1 MTNLRA
7 VFSLVILL
15 LASASTFAADSF
27 RGAGISRQVAR
38 ARKASVSNLVYD
50 LHFDIPEAPDMPVKG
65 NVLITFCFSDS
76 DNRFESLP
84 VDFRPGAA
92 KVGAVMVNGR
102 AIAPEIEDEHIYIPA
117 RYLRQDR
124 DSVSISF
131 ESADRHL
138 NRREGYMYT
147 LFVPDRANTV
157 FPCFEQPDL
166 KAEFNLTLSVPAG
179 WECVSNSAVISRES
193 IGNGRDEV
201 KFASTEPLS
210 TYLFAFAAGEFTRY
224 EKDVGGR
231 KIEVLHRETDPQRLA
246 QLDLITDEVNHALK
260 WQEDFT
266 GVKYPFAKY
275 DLVILPGFQFG
286 GMEHTGATFYNDT
299 RVFVPETATPAEL
312 LARTTLIDHE
322 TTHMWFGDYVTME
335 WFDDVWTKEVF
346 ANYFAAQIARLT
358 VPEFD
363 HDLVWLSTYVAA
375 ALSEDR
381 GSGATAIQQELGN
394 LKDAGLVYNN
404 IIYNKAP
411 VMMSKLVDLMGEDA
425 FREGIREYVNTYG
438 YSNATWND
446 LVACLQR
453 HTSAPVDEFSRVWVS
468 GVGIPHISLSISG
481 NELIVRQGDPTG
493 EGKRWPQRFDVA
505 LAADDKGFTTE
516 IEMTA
521 QSDEVRVNIPD
532 GFDDA
537 LIIPNSDGRGYA
549 LFKLGR
555 SMNSRLAVAAAADSL
570 PALSP
575 SGRMAT
581 WMNLNENRLA
591 GEIDDDLWIDCLL
604 QKIGAETDAISACD
618 MVDYLNMALSDKAPY
633 STDSIEARMLHIA
646 GSHPAKA
653 VRIKLLR
660 SLMSF
665 SSGSDATDSL
675 YSIWDSA
682 LSPLLGENDYMNM
695 AWELAIRMP
704 AEADSILGRQRGR
717 LSNPDR
723 ICQFDFISPAV
734 SPAVAVRD
742 SLFAR
747 LLTPG
752 GRQVEPWAR
761 KALSL
766 LNHRLRDSESVRYI
780 RPALDV
786 LPEVQAT
793 GDIFFPGGWC
803 ASLLSAHRS
812 DEASAALY
820 SYLADNPDIK
830 KLLLNKI
837 LNGAYFLTRGKTV
850 ADAAALEAI
859 EATKKQKKR

>member
-27 RGAGISRQVAR
+27 RGAGISRQMAQ
-38 ARKASVSNLVYD
+38 ARKASVSELAYD
-50 LHFDIPEAPDMPVKG
+50 LHFDIPESPAAPVKG
-65 NVLITFCFSDS
+65 NVLITFSFSDP
-76 DNRFESLP
+76 DGRFESLP

-92 KVGAVMVNGR
+92 KVGTVTVNGR
-102 AIAPEIEDEHIYIPA
+102 TISPEIEDEHIYIPS
-117 RYLRQDR
+117 RYLRQGR
-124 DSVSISF
+124 DSISISF

-166 KAEFNLTLSVPAG
+166 KAEFNLSLTVPSG
-179 WECVSNSAVISRES
+179 WECVSNSPVISRES
-193 IGNGRDEV
+193 IGSGRDEV
-201 KFASTEPLS
+201 KFAATEPLS

-224 EKDVGGR
+224 EKETGGR
-231 KIEVLHRETDPQRLA
+231 KIGVLHRETDPQRLA
-246 QLDLITDEVNHALK
+246 QLDFITDEVNHALQ

-322 TTHMWFGDYVTME
+322 TNHMWFGDYVTME

-346 ANYFAAQIARLT
+346 ANYFAAEIARLA

-381 GSGATAIQQELGN
+381 GNGATAIQQELGN

-411 VMMSKLVDLMGEDA
+411 VMMSKLVELMGEEA
-425 FREGIREYVNTYG
+425 FREGIREYVNKYG

-453 HTSAPVDEFSRVWVS
+453 HTSAPVEEFSRVWVS
-468 GVGIPHISLSISG
+468 GVGIPHIYVSIFG
-481 NELIVRQGDPTG
+481 HELIVRQSDPTG
-493 EGKRWPQRFDVA
+493 EGKRWPQRFDVT
-505 LAADDKGFTTE
+505 LAAGDKVFTAE

-555 SMNSRLAVAAAADSL
+555 CMNLRLAVAAAADSL

-604 QKIGAETDAISACD
+604 QKIEAETDAISACD
-618 MVDYLNMALSDKAPY
+618 MVDYLNMALADKAPY
-633 STDSIEARMLHIA
+633 STDSIESRMLGIA
-646 GSHPAKA
+646 GAHPAKA
-653 VRIKLLR
+653 VRTKLLR
-660 SLMSF
+660 SLMTI
-665 SSGSDATDSL
+665 SSGSEALDSL
-675 YSIWDSA
+675 YDIWDSA
-682 LSPLLGENDYMNM
+682 SSPMLGENDYMNL

-704 AEADSILGRQRGR
+704 DKADSIIGRQRER
-717 LSNPDR
+717 LSNSDR
-723 ICQFDFISPAV
+723 IRQFDFISPAV
-734 SPAVAVRD
+734 SQSVAVRD
-742 SLFAR
+742 SLFDR
-747 LLTPG
+747 LLTPE

-766 LNHRLRDSESVRYI
+766 LSHRLRDRESVRYI

-812 DEASAALY
+812 EEARTAL
-820 SYLADNPDIK
+820 SGFLADNPDVK

-837 LNGAYFLTRGKTV
+837 LNGAYFLTRGKTTIV
-850 ADAAALEAI
+850 EPTAEAT

>member
-15 LASASTFAADSF
+15 LVSASALAADSF
-27 RGAGISRQVAR
+27 RGAGISRHLAQ
-38 ARKASVSNLVYD
+38 ARKASVSELAYD
-50 LHFDIPEAPDMPVKG
+50 LHFDVPESPEAPVKG
-65 NVLITFCFSDS
+65 NVLITFSFSDP
-76 DNRFESLP
+76 DGRFESLP

-92 KVGAVMVNGR
+92 KVGTVTVNGR
-102 AIAPEIEDEHIYIPA
+102 TITPEIEDEHIYLSS
-117 RYLRQDR
+117 RYLRQGR
-124 DSVSISF
+124 DSISISF

-166 KAEFNLTLSVPAG
+166 KAEFNLTLTVPTG
-179 WECVSNSAVISRES
+179 WECVSNSPVISRES
-193 IGNGRDEV
+193 ISKDRDEV
-201 KFASTEPLS
+201 KFSTTEPLS
-210 TYLFAFAAGEFTRY
+210 TYLFAFAAGEFSRN
-224 EKDVGGR
+224 EKEAGGR
-231 KIEVLHRETDPQRLA
+231 IIGVLHRETDPKRLE

-312 LARTTLIDHE
+312 LARTSLIDHE

-381 GSGATAIQQELGN
+381 GNGATAIQQELGN

-411 VMMSKLVDLMGEDA
+411 VMMTKLVDLMGEDA
-425 FREGIREYVNTYG
+425 FREGIREYVNKFG

-453 HTSAPVDEFSRVWVS
+453 HTSAPVEEFSRVWVS
-468 GVGIPHISLSISG
+468 GVGIPHISVLISG
-481 NELIVRQGDPTG
+481 DQLIVSQSDPTG
-493 EGKRWPQRFDVA
+493 EGKRWPQRFDVT
-505 LAADDKGFTTE
+505 LADGDRTFTAE

-549 LFKLGR
+549 LFRLGR
-555 SMNSRLAVAAAADSL
+555 CMNSRLAVAAAADSL

-604 QKIGAETDAISACD
+604 QKIEKETDAIAACD
-618 MVDYLNMALSDKAPY
+618 IVDYLDMALADKAPY
-633 STDSIEARMLHIA
+633 STDSIEARMLHLA
-646 GSHPAKA
+646 RTHPAKA
-653 VRIKLLR
+653 VRTKMLR
-660 SLMSF
+660 SLMTI
-665 SSGSDATDSL
+665 SSGSEAVASL
-675 YSIWDSA
+675 YALWKSA
-682 LSPLLGENDYMNM
+682 SSSLLGENDYMNL

-704 AEADSILGRQRGR
+704 AEADSILGRQRER

-723 ICQFDFISPAV
+723 IRQFDFISPAV

-766 LNHRLRDSESVRYI
+766 LNHRLCDRESVRYI

-812 DEASAALY
+812 EEARAALY
-820 SYLADNPDIK
+820 SFLADNPDIK